1 MPAYAVSL
9 VHRKSRLLGVHLND
23 AYGKRDDGLM
33 AGSVHLVQT
42 LELLYV
48 LDRIGFSN
56 AIYFDTFPDAVGLDP
71 VNECGTN
78 ITAVEGMMR
87 MVDKLRSNPQLD
99 AAIGR
104 QDVVASQRI
113 LQSVLFPAP

>member
-1 MPAYAVSL
+1 MGVTIDFAHVLYADEMPAYAVSL
-9 VHRKSRLLGVHLND
+9 VLLKSRLLGFHLND

-56 AIYFDTFPDAVGLDP
+56 GSISTPSPCRRPRPG
-71 VNECGTN
+71 
-78 ITAVEGMMR
+78 
-87 MVDKLRSNPQLD
+87 
-99 AAIGR
+99 
-104 QDVVASQRI
+104 QR
-113 LQSVLFPAP
+113 VRHRHYRRRRR